1 MQGHSSFFQSIIEPL
16 RYKDVDSVI
25 VVIHAGVEVDNFL
38 QAISQFARIAAVIPK
53 SSSKK
58 FSNLTLLKQRYPVVD
73 VDRHYIKNR
82 TSHFIDVVDELTK
95 NERFAIVDMG
105 GYFSRITIDLVMR
118 FGSRFIGVV
127 EDTENGH
134 QKYDVAVQIHNQFE
148 SIFPIISVARSSLK
162 DPEDALVGQAIV
174 FSAESVMR
182 ERGNILMGKVV
193 GVIGFGKI
201 GRSIAFS
208 LVSRGARVDVYDSNP
223 ILVATA
229 LSLGFHAYCRSDFL
243 SRADILF
250 CATGN
255 KSISTS
261 DGIYLKN
268 GLHIFCATSS
278 DDELSICLRKK
289 LLTES
294 FLESP
299 HTRRV
304 VLSYKDIYIHNDGN
318 SINFLHGAV
327 VDRFIELVQGEI
339 IYSLGSLG
347 WSPRGR
353 ISYLPDL
360 DKKYIARQWISKYG
374 HGRALLC

>member
-1 MQGHSSFFQSIIEPL
+1 MQRPSSFFQSIIDPL

-38 QAISQFARIAAVIPK
+38 RAISQFARIAAVIPK

-82 TSHFIDVVDELTK
+82 TSNFIDALDRLTA

-105 GYFSRITIDLVMR
+105 GYFSRITIDLVVR
-118 FGSRFIGVV
+118 FRGRFIGVV

-134 QKYDVAVQIHNQFE
+134 QKYDVAVQIHNKFE

-182 ERGNILMGKVV
+182 ERGNILLGKVV

-229 LSLGFHAYCRSDFL
+229 LSLGFHACCRSDFL
-243 SRADILF
+243 SRVDILF

-255 KSISTS
+255 RSISTL

-289 LLTES
+289 LRSES

-304 VLSYKDIYIHNDGN
+304 VLSNKDIYIHNDGN

-327 VDRFIELVQGEI
+327 VDRFIELVQAEI

-347 WSPRGR
+347 GAPRGR

-360 DKKYIARQWISKYG
+360 DKKYIARQWISEYN
-374 HGRALLC
+374 HGRALPC

>member
-1 MQGHSSFFQSIIEPL
+1 MQGPSSFFQSIIDPV

-58 FSNLTLLKQRYPVVD
+58 FSNLTSLKQRYPVVD
-73 VDRHYIKNR
+73 VDRYHIKNR
-82 TSHFIDVVDELTK
+82 TSNFIDAVDGLTA

-105 GYFSRITIDLVMR
+105 GYFSRITIDLVVR
-118 FGSRFIGVV
+118 FGGRFIGVV

-134 QKYDVAVQIHNQFE
+134 QKYDVAVQMHNKFE

-182 ERGNILMGKVV
+182 ERGNILLGKVV

-208 LVSRGARVDVYDSNP
+208 LASRGARVDVYDSNP

-229 LSLGFHAYCRSDFL
+229 LSLGFHSCCRSDFL
-243 SRADILF
+243 SRVEILF

-255 KSISTS
+255 KSISTL
-261 DGIYLKN
+261 DDIYFKN

-289 LLTES
+289 LRTES

-304 VLSYKDIYIHNDGN
+304 VLSNKDIYIHNDGN

-347 WSPRGR
+347 GAPRGQ

-360 DKKYIARQWISKYG
+360 DKRYIARQWIARYG
-374 HGRALLC
+374 HGRALSC

>member
-1 MQGHSSFFQSIIEPL
+1 MQGPSSFFHSIIDPL

-53 SSSKK
+53 SSTKK
-58 FSNLTLLKQRYPVVD
+58 FSNLTLLKQRYQVVD
-73 VDRHYIKNR
+73 VDRYHIKNR
-82 TSHFIDVVDELTK
+82 TSNFIDVVDRLTA

-105 GYFSRITIDLVMR
+105 GYFAQITIDLVMR
-118 FGSRFIGVV
+118 FRGRFIGVV

-134 QKYDVAVQIHNQFE
+134 QKYDVAVQIHNKFE

-182 ERGNILMGKVV
+182 ERGNILVGKVA

-229 LSLGFHAYCRSDFL
+229 LSLGFHASCRSEFL
-243 SRADILF
+243 SRIDILF

-255 KSISTS
+255 KSISTL

-278 DDELSICLRKK
+278 DDELSICLRRK
-289 LLTES
+289 LRTES
-294 FLESP
+294 FLESS

-304 VLSYKDIYIHNDGN
+304 ILFNKEIYIHNDGN

-347 WSPRGR
+347 GAPRGR
-353 ISYLPDL
+353 ISYLPDP
-360 DKKYIARQWISKYG
+360 DKKYIARQWISKYS